1 MAERILKS
9 ITSNEDAKIGL
20 LNGINTLADV
30 VSSTYGYRGRTVL
43 IETPY
48 GMPEPTKDGYKTL
61 QSIFLEDPIE
71 SMACEIAKQA
81 SQRTVDLAGDATTC
95 TIVLLQAIFSNSLN
109 EIRQGK
115 SPIDVKNSIEKS
127 RDLVLKYLD
136 EISITK
142 LTEELI
148 YSVAL
153 TSANGEK
160 EIAKIVADAFI
171 KSGEYGSVSHLRSV
185 NEETYLDYIEGTL
198 LEAGLGHELLV
209 NNFSERTCELD
220 DNPLIVCSNIIFKT
234 WRQIEPFLNF
244 AVINKRQIAIIADWS
259 DSQSFGVRDTII
271 SNVLG
276 GNLKCAL
283 INLPSF
289 GNKRRDFV
297 SDIALLCGTQ
307 LLSSLSGDDFVGR
320 EGEFMGTCKKITS
333 GKTDTIILPYRND
346 EVHEKAQSKINELK
360 SIATT
365 TKNQLEKKYVKERIS
380 KLSGGVS
387 MIYVGSIIES
397 ELQEKID
404 RVDDAVCAVRS
415 AKEEGVLAGGGIA
428 LYNASFLNDLDLVS
442 MNSLKTPLYKI
453 LLNANSSDFLFES
466 KMFTELTWFGM
477 VKSKTFEYVKKD
489 LKKYPFGYDVKEYKE
504 CNMIEV
510 GIIDATKAIKHAL
523 INAVSASNTLIMT
536 DHVVTNR
543 REIHERKG

>member
-1 MAERILKS
+1 MNERILKN
-9 ITSNEDAKIGL
+9 ITSGSIAQDGL
-20 LNGINTLADV
+20 LNGINSLANV
-30 VSSTYGYRGRTVL
+30 VSSTMGFRGRTVL

-48 GMPEPTKDGYKTL
+48 GMPEPSQDGYKVL
-61 QSIFLEDPIE
+61 QSIFLEDPVE
-71 SMACEIAKQA
+71 AMACEIAKQA
-81 SQRTVDLAGDATTC
+81 SQRTVDFAGDSTTC
-95 TIVLLQAIFSNSLN
+95 TIVLLQAIFKNSI
-109 EIRQGK
+109 EAIKSGK
-115 SPIDVKNSIEKS
+115 SPIDVKSDIEKS

-136 EISITK
+136 EISITE
-142 LTEELI
+142 LTDELI
-148 YSVAL
+148 YSVAY
-153 TSANGEK
+153 TSSHSDEK
-160 EIAKIVADAFI
+160 IAKIVADAFI
-171 KSGEYGSVSHLRSV
+171 KAGEYGSVSHLRSV
-185 NEETYLDYIEGTL
+185 NEETYLDHIEGTL
-198 LEAGLGHELLV
+198 VEAGLGHELLV

-244 AVINKRQIAIIADWS
+244 AVMNKRQIAIIADWS

-276 GNLKCAL
+276 GKLKCAL

-289 GNKRRDFV
+289 GNKRRDFI

-320 EGEFMGTCKKITS
+320 EGEFMGACDKITS
-333 GKTDTIILPYRND
+333 GKTDTIITPYRNED
-346 EVHEKAQSKINELK
+346 VQEKVQSKINELVE
-360 SIATT
+360 IAET

-415 AKEEGVLAGGGIA
+415 AKEEGIIAGGGIA
-428 LYNASFLNDLDLVS
+428 LLSAYGNLDLDNVLSKSVKAPFEKIIKNASC
-442 MNSLKTPLYKI
+442 
-453 LLNANSSDFLFES
+453 
-466 KMFTELTWFGM
+466 TELI
-477 VKSKTFEYVKKD
+477 EIAD
-489 LKKYPFGYDVKEYKE
+489 YPNGYDVKEYRE
-504 CNMIEV
+504 CNMIEA

-536 DHVVTNR
+536 DHIVTNR
-543 REIHERKG
+543 REINERKG